1 MNLSNNVFLLVLLMS
16 SPLAVHSRPE
26 HIQADVSYYSND
38 YIQQGMVRD
47 IEVEKNY
54 EEIYQFY
61 NYYEVIYD
69 SLERVK
75 IFREYKRGDVIHEE
89 HYQYD
94 QNSVKRTV
102 VPQKIH

>member
-1 MNLSNNVFLLVLLMS
+1 MNLFNNIFLLVLLLS
-16 SPLAVHSRPE
+16 LPLSVHSRPE

-38 YIQQGMVRD
+38 YIQLGMVRD

-89 HYQYD
+89 HYRYD
-94 QNSVKRTV
+94 QDSVKRTV
-102 VPQKIH
+102 VP